1 MAEEKRHTDFT
12 AADIE
17 KYWKGQLPAAAMHA
31 MEKAALDDPFLAD
44 AMDGYRVATT
54 ATSFEKQTETLQ
66 EHLQQRIN
74 SAKVVPLTKKSIPNW
89 FKIAALFVIT
99 LGAFAAYRIL
109 NNNIAENNEAKNTV
123 VVPSAK
129 PKENKIA
136 PAKNNSFAS
145 EVPTNNQSSISADST
160 TYARIDKAIPTNKK
174 RNFVEP
180 GFTDSATAV
189 NDVAKLSNNNEP
201 EVGNL
206 PIPQYKK
213 TDNNSV
219 SRDTLMETNTAPPPA
234 PVATAEK
241 NDKTSI
247 QKILNGRAAGVD
259 ITKGELNKT
268 QRTVTGQVVDENNE
282 PLKGAL
288 VRFPELNKTTLTNK
302 KGQFTIAATDSLI
315 TASISHNGFYTQNRS
330 LLNSSDE
337 MIVTGMKARNQQ
349 TERLNN
355 TALQQNRIQ
364 LREQSNAVNTVE
376 QDDNYKKLKDEEENE
391 DKTTNELKQQPKNY
405 DVTVLNAAP
414 LIGWNDYNTYLE
426 KKRVLIKEVKNIHGS
441 VIVALT
447 VTKNGLRNIYI
458 QKSLNDYLDAEA
470 LRLVKEGPA
479 WKLLKGKKAFA
490 TVMVKF

>member
-1 MAEEKRHTDFT
+1 
-12 AADIE
+12 
-17 KYWKGQLPAAAMHA
+17 
-31 MEKAALDDPFLAD
+31 
-44 AMDGYRVATT
+44 
-54 ATSFEKQTETLQ
+54 
-66 EHLQQRIN
+66 
-74 SAKVVPLTKKSIPNW
+74 
-89 FKIAALFVIT
+89 
-99 LGAFAAYRIL
+99 
-109 NNNIAENNEAKNTV
+109 
-123 VVPSAK
+123 
-129 PKENKIA
+129 
-136 PAKNNSFAS
+136 
-145 EVPTNNQSSISADST
+145 
-160 TYARIDKAIPTNKK
+160 
-174 RNFVEP
+174 
-180 GFTDSATAV
+180 
-189 NDVAKLSNNNEP
+189 
-201 EVGNL
+201 
-206 PIPQYKK
+206 
-213 TDNNSV
+213 
-219 SRDTLMETNTAPPPA
+219 METNTAPPPA